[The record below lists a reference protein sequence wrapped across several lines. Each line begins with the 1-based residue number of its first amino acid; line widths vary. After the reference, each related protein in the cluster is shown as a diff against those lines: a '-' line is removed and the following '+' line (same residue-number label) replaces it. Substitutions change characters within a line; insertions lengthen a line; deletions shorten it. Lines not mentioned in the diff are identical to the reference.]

1 MSSDY
6 SFDLVSEIDLQEL
19 TNALDQTRK
28 ELAVR
33 YDFRG
38 IPTEIKFDSN
48 SPKGAPSGLVITT
61 ADEFKLKAVRDILES
76 KLLRRNLSLKILG
89 VPKNESASGGQ
100 IRSTIPLVSGISA
113 DKAKVVNKMIRDA
126 FPKSKTQIQGETV
139 RVVSKSIDDLQ
150 AIMQLVKSSPI
161 VDFPVQFENYR

>member
-6 SFDLVSEIDLQEL
+6 SFDLVSEIDMQEL

-38 IPTEIKFDSN
+38 VPTEIKQED
-48 SPKGAPSGLVITT
+48 KQLVITT

-89 VPKNESASGGQ
+89 TPKNESASGGQ
-100 IRSTIPLVSGISA
+100 IRSTVPLVSGISA
-113 DKAKVVNKMIRDA
+113 EKAKVVNKMIRDA

-150 AIMQLVKSSPI
+150 AIMQLVKSSPV